1 MSLLD
6 NLRNEVE
13 IKESEHAAH
22 MAEREAQ
29 QRYYDERLK
38 QPMLQA
44 LTYFAEVVKNLKFL
58 DMVTP
63 VGLPI
68 APDGKSLVAMEQS
81 GYEFIYDDAK
91 NPLRMDIVCEC
102 LVSDYQR
109 FFVSNL
115 DKVERYTEFLDGMNL
130 AYHRKTELDSKYDIR
145 NAVFE
150 LEGPLKV
157 GVTIKASPSDRAIY
171 VYLRNLEA
179 ESEKKYQFSPEKLD
193 ADLLERLGRV
203 LLRKEDTLVNIELP
217 EEIRN
222 ELAMQVEAEKIE
234 RDTQLKVAFEEM
246 RIEREAEAEAKMFS
260 KRIAKLTSAIKAKIR
275 VARSSG

>member
-203 LLRKEDTLVNIELP
+203 LLRKDF
-217 EEIRN
+217 RN

-234 RDTQLKVAFEEM
+234 RDTQLRVAFEEM